1 MTSSTPH
8 LIVVDVETSGLD
20 PTCHDVLE
28 VAAIDLA
35 TGEDLT
41 FVPTPVRGSWL
52 EEADPDALR
61 INRYF
66 ERAVYRDR
74 VDVDTTRD
82 RWRLLADILDGNI
95 IAGANPQFDASFV
108 DAAMRHWGI
117 ECRRRHQLRDLATY
131 AAGVLG
137 IDPAELVSSASIFE
151 SLGVVNDSPHSAWG
165 DAAATADAF
174 RTLLDRQ
181 RAAGVVA

>member
-20 PTCHDVLE
+20 PTRHDVLE
-28 VAAIDLA
+28 VAAIDLV

-41 FVPTPVRGSWL
+41 FVPTPVSGSWL

-82 RWRLLADILDGNI
+82 RWRLLAKMLDGNI

-108 DAAMRHWGI
+108 DAAMQHWEI
-117 ECRRRHQLRDLATY
+117 KCRRRHQLRDLATY

-137 IDPAELVSSASIFE
+137 TDPAEPLSSASILE
-151 SLGVVNDSPHSAWG
+151 SLGVVNNSPHSAWG
-165 DAAATADAF
+165 DTAATADAF
-174 RTLLDRQ
+174 RTLRE
-181 RAAGVVA
+181 RHHAAGTVA